1 MGGKSNSLGA
11 AQFLAQTINGTI
23 FKRSIG
29 VKTRN
34 LSVIFQMSVKLHG
47 KIELEPFLQSFLEIL
62 LKWPQNEAY
71 RPQLDPLI
79 STF

>member
-1 MGGKSNSLGA
+1 MGGKSNSLTA

-23 FKRSIG
+23 FKRSTG

-34 LSVIFQMSVKLHG
+34 SSVIYQISVKLHG
-47 KIELEPFLQSFLEIL
+47 KIELEPFLKSFLEIL

-71 RPQLDPLI
+71 RPQFDPLI

>member
-1 MGGKSNSLGA
+1 MGGKSNSLTA
-11 AQFLAQTINGTI
+11 AQFLAQTRNGTI
-23 FKRSIG
+23 FKRSSG

-34 LSVIFQMSVKLHG
+34 SSVIFQISVKLHG
-47 KIELEPFLQSFLEIL
+47 KIELEPFLKSFLEIL

-71 RPQLDPLI
+71 RPKFDPLI

>member
-1 MGGKSNSLGA
+1 MGGKSNSLTA

-34 LSVIFQMSVKLHG
+34 SSVIFQISMKLHG
-47 KIELEPFLQSFLEIL
+47 KIELEPFLKSF
-62 LKWPQNEAY
+62 
-71 RPQLDPLI
+71 
-79 STF
+79 F